1 MYASRATFRLSSDEA
16 VRCLSNREKCSSSFL
31 AIRVAFDVP
40 LSQFPGI
47 EPSTHSEMVLRVSL
61 SKLVLFDW
69 QMPLYRL
76 GYTSLSLLK
85 TQIPAWTNQAQVCFT
100 RTIAIELTI
109 VTQGHD
115 SAMDG
120 GMTDATPRLR

>member
-1 MYASRATFRLSSDEA
+1 
-16 VRCLSNREKCSSSFL
+16 
-31 AIRVAFDVP
+31 
-40 LSQFPGI
+40 
-47 EPSTHSEMVLRVSL
+47 MVLVVSL

-100 RTIAIELTI
+100 RTIAIELRI